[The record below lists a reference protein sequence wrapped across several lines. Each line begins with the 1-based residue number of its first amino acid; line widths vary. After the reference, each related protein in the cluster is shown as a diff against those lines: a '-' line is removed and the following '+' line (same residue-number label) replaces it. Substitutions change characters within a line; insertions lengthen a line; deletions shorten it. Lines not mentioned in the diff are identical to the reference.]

1 MFKENPLQPAHFM
14 PSVAARGYGAAV
26 GRELDVD
33 QLVSARAIT
42 ERLGYRN
49 VQVVHFWWRTD
60 ATFPPPVYALEG
72 QRGARLWYWPEVEAW
87 ARASGRLDASGRPR
101 PGRGGVRPAGERST
115 E

>member
-1 MFKENPLQPAHFM
+1 M
-14 PSVAARGYGAAV
+14 PSVRGRDYGSAV
-26 GRELDVD
+26 GRKLDVD

-49 VQVVHFWWRTD
+49 VQVVHFWWRND

-87 ARASGRLDASGRPR
+87 ARASGRLDASGQPR
-101 PGRGGVRPAGERST
+101 PGRRGVRSAGERSA

>member
-1 MFKENPLQPAHFM
+1 M
-14 PSVAARGYGAAV
+14 PSVAVRDYGAAV

-49 VQVVHFWWRTD
+49 VQIVHFWWRTD
-60 ATFPPPVYALEG
+60 ATFPAPVYALEG
-72 QRGARLWYWPEVEAW
+72 QRGARLWYWPEVQAW
-87 ARASGRLDASGRPR
+87 ARASGRLDASGQPR
-101 PGRGGVRPAGERST
+101 PGRRGVRPVNERSA